1 MPPTACLPLCF
12 ERKSK
17 RNVCCMWRA
26 HRPIVRVNDYSPA
39 AIVAGHM
46 SYGEAEKPYA
56 AHERHVCNY
65 LRKQPGSYPHEPT
78 PEPTNLAR
86 NIARC
91 VLLSG
96 GNLPSR

>member
-1 MPPTACLPLCF
+1 
-12 ERKSK
+12 
-17 RNVCCMWRA
+17 MWRA
-26 HRPIVRVNDYSPA
+26 HRPIVRANDYSPA

-78 PEPTNLAR
+78 PEPKNLAR

>member
-1 MPPTACLPLCF
+1 
-12 ERKSK
+12 
-17 RNVCCMWRA
+17 MWRA
-26 HRPIVRVNDYSPA
+26 HRPIVRLNDYSPA

-78 PEPTNLAR
+78 NLAR